1 MGWVYI
7 WLGRLQLL
15 VSWQPLLLTTL
26 LRQMT
31 FSNLA
36 PQKFY
41 DYWSMGF
48 RCCRSVYFLS
58 PSMQILSNF
67 YIEKWLLTSKFLN
80 SRCPIFLAMFHCN
93 FSILWPAFVLQS
105 TDWHR
110 ASGTEDCG
118 AQRAGSVS
126 PNYKSQS
133 AAPAKSA
140 EKCHRILKTML
151 RRFLV
156 NLRMCKVGA
165 LALPIRTDHVKSGET
180 TIE

>member
-1 MGWVYI
+1 MGVH
-7 WLGRLQLL
+7 
-15 VSWQPLLLTTL
+15 
-26 LRQMT
+26 
-31 FSNLA
+31 
-36 PQKFY
+36 
-41 DYWSMGF
+41 
-48 RCCRSVYFLS
+48 CCRSVYFLS
-58 PSMQILSNF
+58 ASMQILSNF

-156 NLRMCKVGA
+156 NVRMCKVGA
-165 LALPIRTDHVKSGET
+165 LASHQFLHRVLGSECAGVDSCLRVPGRTDHVKSGET
-180 TIE
+180 TPSAISQKRSISYF